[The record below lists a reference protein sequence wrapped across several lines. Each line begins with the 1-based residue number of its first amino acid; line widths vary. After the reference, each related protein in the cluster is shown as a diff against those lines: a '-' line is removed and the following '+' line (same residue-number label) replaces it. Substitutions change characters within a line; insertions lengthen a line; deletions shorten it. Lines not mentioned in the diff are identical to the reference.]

1 MLKNLTTEC
10 FRGLVRQNELIEV
23 GLTHHF
29 DSIDVDMTD
38 MHDRAAAM
46 GKKFACQFL
55 KSASIPVACFDLPF
69 DIAAEPSQF
78 DIQAKKIETIV
89 DLAKEIR
96 ATRCRLEIA
105 ATGYQVYHEN
115 FELLRQRIASLADTF
130 AVAGVSIGLMLQ
142 RDPSHRS
149 YEYQFVQK
157 ADEILTLIKLVSKK
171 NVGLALDT
179 CSWTLAGGTLGSLQK
194 ITKPQWIDVQLCDP
208 APEASL
214 ATAAATA
221 RCLPGSNEDSICVDL
236 VKHLAELGYE
246 GPIAATAHPSQVGQ
260 SKPGAIGA
268 RLAEALN
275 EILSKAGAAPAEVAA
290 S

>member
-29 DSIDVDMTD
+29 DSIDVDMAD

-69 DIAAEPSQF
+69 DVAAEPSQF
-78 DIQAKKIETIV
+78 DAQTTKIEAIV
-89 DLAKEIR
+89 DLAKEIQ
-96 ATRCRLEIA
+96 ASRCRLEIA
-105 ATGYQVYHEN
+105 ATGHKVYHEN
-115 FELLRQRIASLADTF
+115 FELLRQRIAQLADTF
-130 AVAGVSIGLMLQ
+130 AAVGVSIGLMLQ
-142 RDPSHRS
+142 RDPAQRT
-149 YEYQFVQK
+149 YEYQFLQK
-157 ADEILTLIKLVSKK
+157 ADEIVTLIKLVGKK

-179 CSWTLAGGTLGSLQK
+179 CSWTLAGGTLQSLCK
-194 ITKPQWIDVQLCDP
+194 IAKAQWIDVQLCDP
-208 APEASL
+208 APDASS
-214 ATAAATA
+214 TTPAATA
-221 RCLPGSNEDSICVDL
+221 RCLPGTNEDSICVDL

-246 GPIAATAHPSQVGQ
+246 GPLAATAHPSQVGH
-260 SKPGAIGA
+260 SKPGAIGS
-268 RLAEALN
+268 RLAEVLN
-275 EILSKAGAAPAEVAA
+275 DILSKANAAPAEVTA

>member
-29 DSIDVDMTD
+29 DSIDVDMAD

-46 GKKFACQFL
+46 GKKFACQFI
-55 KSASIPVACFDLPF
+55 KSAGIPIACFDLPF
-69 DIAAEPSQF
+69 DISAEPTQF
-78 DIQAKKIETIV
+78 DAQSKKIETIV

-96 ATRCRLEIA
+96 ASRCRLEIA
-105 ATGYQVYHEN
+105 STGHKVYHEN
-115 FELLRQRIASLADTF
+115 FELLRQRIAGLADTF
-130 AVAGVSIGLMLQ
+130 AAAGVSLGLMLQ
-142 RDPSHRS
+142 RDPSQRL

-157 ADEILTLIKLVSKK
+157 ADELLTLIKLVGKK
-171 NVGLALDT
+171 NVGLAMDS
-179 CSWTLAGGTLGSLQK
+179 CSWMLAGGTIESIGK
-194 ITKPQWIDVQLCDP
+194 IAKPLWIDVQLCDP
-208 APEASL
+208 VPQATW
-214 ATAAATA
+214 ATANVTG
-221 RCLPGSNEDSICVDL
+221 RCLPGTNEDSICIEL
-236 VKHLAELGYE
+236 VKHLAELGYD

-268 RLAEALN
+268 RLAESLN
-275 EILSKAGAAPAEVAA
+275 EVLTKAGAAPAEVAA